1 MRHSTKPNVIMTR
14 LLYILRDLYTISF
27 CFPLTLHIQN
37 QFIFSNFSLH
47 LVLLLLPSRFT
58 LLLLKP
64 LSIFSLSRGGKLSHH
79 LILSLFFKARKCLFI
94 HDDSLVIVSCLSYFA
109 SLLQFLFPL
118 GLPFLFLSLA
128 LPFFR
133 FLSCHLQQ

>member
-27 CFPLTLHIQN
+27 CFPHTLHTQN
-37 QFIFSNFSLH
+37 QFISSNFSLH
-47 LVLLLLPSRFT
+47 LVLLLLPSQFT

-109 SLLQFLFPL
+109 SLLQFFIPSWASFLISRP
-118 GLPFLFLSLA
+118 GPPFL
-128 LPFFR
+128 
-133 FLSCHLQQ
+133 